1 MKILKQTGVF
11 SLLLLMI
18 ISSMGISFYL
28 HSCSCSGET
37 TIGLGTEFSDHK
49 MGLCCTSCSMV
60 AGNKNLNPAFT
71 KKDCCQERS
80 YFYLLPVAPDHAVKY
95 LSPLSEKIF
104 FNIISVFIA
113 DTTPD
118 ALGESSPL
126 IHDPPAQRS
135 GKLLIYFIRQIKIP
149 FSAC

>member
-1 MKILKQTGVF
+1 MKILKQTGVI

-18 ISSMGISFYL
+18 ISSLGISFYL
-28 HSCSCSGET
+28 HNCSCSGDT
-37 TIGLGTEFSDHK
+37 TIGLGTESSDHN
-49 MGLCCTSCSMV
+49 MGSCCTSCT
-60 AGNKNLNPAFT
+60 AGSENNHHEPAFT
-71 KKDCCQERS
+71 KKGCCENRI

-95 LSPLSEKIF
+95 LSSLTEKIL
-104 FNIISVFIA
+104 FNSISVFIA